1 MAGNAGDVSV
11 GEAPD
16 TGRPDRGVSNEPA
29 VPDADSK
36 TLGEGK
42 GDPQKPAPPS
52 TEFGEEG
59 TNKTLPH
66 PKPDN
71 APSEEP
77 GGKQPHIP
85 KSPYTRG

>member
-1 MAGNAGDVSV
+1 MAGSTSIGNAPEGGKPGSISD
-11 GEAPD
+11 EPK
-16 TGRPDRGVSNEPA
+16 RPDPT
-29 VPDADSK
+29 SK

-42 GDPQKPAPPS
+42 GDKSPAPDAS
-52 TEFGEEG
+52 EYGEEG

-71 APSEEP
+71 APSEDL
-77 GGKQPHIP
+77 GGNQPHIP